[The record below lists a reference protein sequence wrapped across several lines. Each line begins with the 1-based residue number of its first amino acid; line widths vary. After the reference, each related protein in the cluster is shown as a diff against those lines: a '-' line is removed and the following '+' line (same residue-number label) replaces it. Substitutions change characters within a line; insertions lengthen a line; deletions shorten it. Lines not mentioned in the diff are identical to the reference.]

1 MEDTAKIIEKISSKI
16 VNSKYVNRW
25 LIFAFDV
32 IVATIITLSTYLIIG
47 YIRGRVPSINTAIV
61 ISALSFLASVIVFY
75 STGVYKGILRHTTS
89 SEIWRISIAAIAKTI
104 LEAIF
109 IISFFK
115 LFFPSILNLNV
126 LRVLTIEVL
135 CGFLV
140 MAILTFT
147 RIFMVYIYNYSL
159 TRQERDR
166 KNVLVYEIENR
177 SLTVRQYLESYKKGK
192 YNVCGFIK
200 LSSKI
205 EKHNLAGKPIFYV
218 PDEKYLTKVVKKL
231 GIQAIVFPNDKQVAK
246 LKDSIVKVALNLGL
260 KIFVF
265 PSVSELSEASFEKTK
280 MREIKIED
288 LLGREEISI
297 DMNVVKN
304 FLQGKRVMVTGAAGS
319 IGSELSRQISQF
331 GVEHLVMLDNAETPM
346 HNLTLDF
353 EKIVNKFKEDL
364 LQSSGEM
371 DGQSEIMVSEFA
383 KKFSFYICD
392 VRNEDRLEAAFKKFK
407 PQIIFHAAAY
417 KHVPMM
423 ELNPTE
429 AVKVNVKGTK
439 NVANFSLKYG
449 VEKMIMIS
457 TDKAVNPTN
466 VMGASKRI
474 AEIYTQSLSRAII
487 SGKIQGKTK
496 FVTTRF
502 GNVLGSNGSVIPH
515 FKEQIANGGPLTVTH
530 KDIVRY
536 FMSIPEA
543 CSLVLEAAT
552 LGNGYEIFAFDM
564 GKPVKIV
571 DLARNMIKLAG
582 YEPDKDIKIEF
593 TGLRPGEKLY
603 EELLHTKENT
613 ILTSNDKIF
622 VAKVKEYEFEEVDKM
637 INELLIYANQID
649 IIDTVRQMKR
659 IVPEFKSKNSVYEE
673 LDKAENFNAL

>member
-1 MEDTAKIIEKISSKI
+1 
-16 VNSKYVNRW
+16 
-25 LIFAFDV
+25 
-32 IVATIITLSTYLIIG
+32 
-47 YIRGRVPSINTAIV
+47 
-61 ISALSFLASVIVFY
+61 
-75 STGVYKGILRHTTS
+75 
-89 SEIWRISIAAIAKTI
+89 
-104 LEAIF
+104 
-109 IISFFK
+109 
-115 LFFPSILNLNV
+115 
-126 LRVLTIEVL
+126 
-135 CGFLV
+135 
-140 MAILTFT
+140 
-147 RIFMVYIYNYSL
+147 
-159 TRQERDR
+159 
-166 KNVLVYEIENR
+166 
-177 SLTVRQYLESYKKGK
+177 
-192 YNVCGFIK
+192 
-200 LSSKI
+200 
-205 EKHNLAGKPIFYV
+205 
-218 PDEKYLTKVVKKL
+218 
-231 GIQAIVFPNDKQVAK
+231 
-246 LKDSIVKVALNLGL
+246 
-260 KIFVF
+260 
-265 PSVSELSEASFEKTK
+265 
-280 MREIKIED
+280 
-288 LLGREEISI
+288 
-297 DMNVVKN
+297 
-304 FLQGKRVMVTGAAGS
+304 MVTGAAGS

-371 DGQSEIMVSEFA
+371 NGQSEIMVSEFA

-613 ILTSNDKIF
+613 IPTSNDKIF

-649 IIDTVRQMKR
+649 
-659 IVPEFKSKNSVYEE
+659 KNSVYEE